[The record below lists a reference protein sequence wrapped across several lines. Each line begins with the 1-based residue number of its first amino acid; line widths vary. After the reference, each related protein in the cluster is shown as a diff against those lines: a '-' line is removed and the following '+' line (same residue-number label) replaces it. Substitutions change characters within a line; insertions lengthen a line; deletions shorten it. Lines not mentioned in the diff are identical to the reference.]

1 MVNSWYYQGLKIMLN
16 HLRIIARSYDNFP
29 ESVVMDRSIHPFMI
43 AVQFHPERLG
53 KDNIIHQTMRDNFL
67 KEINK

>member
-1 MVNSWYYQGLKIMLN
+1 MVNSWHHQGLKIMPN
-16 HLRIIARSYDNFP
+16 HLRVIARSYDNLP
-29 ESVVMDRSIHPFMI
+29 EAVVMDRSIHPFMI
-43 AVQFHPERLG
+43 EVQFHPERLS